1 MNYQFLAQFFPQKV
15 VNLGKLSSCCNAFR
29 KNSSTLHLV
38 LFHDKNCPLVTPYA
52 LGESKK
58 AEKENLMREFAKA

>member
-1 MNYQFLAQFFPQKV
+1 MPKV
-15 VNLGKLSSCCNAFR
+15 FHQL
-29 KNSSTLHLV
+29 

-58 AEKENLMREFAKA
+58 AEKEILMREFAKA